1 MIRDKIVLAAK
12 KQRGAGAVRGANP
25 PPAAKQAAGPLP
37 CCCACLCAWQPLS
50 LRGSCPLSVTCTLPV
65 PPAASGEGISQP
77 HRWGFAGGAFQL
89 ARLRGAQEV
98 SGLEEGEWC
107 LDLWPRTHAV
117 PNLSLDK
124 GDEAADP
131 LESSGVG
138 CSPGRDGSFAGS
150 ALGLSRGARGGHP
163 QYAQGTICPGE
174 LLGQPCRVW
183 LPCARRWDAA
193 QGAADGLGGSLLVA
207 GVGRL
212 TSGCL
217 FKPVQS
223 LALMH
228 LAPQSRRV

>member
-1 MIRDKIVLAAK
+1 MWLPANVIVCTCELLIRDKIVLAAK

-25 PPAAKQAAGPLP
+25 PPAAKRAAGPLP

-107 LDLWPRTHAV
+107 LDPWPRTHAV

-131 LESSGVG
+131 LESSAVG
-138 CSPGRDGSFAGS
+138 CSPGRDGSCAGS
-150 ALGLSRGARGGHP
+150 VLGLSRGARGGCP

-174 LLGQPCRVW
+174 LLGQPCRAW

-193 QGAADGLGGSLLVA
+193 RGAADGLGGVSSSLVWA
-207 GVGRL
+207 D
-212 TSGCL
+212 
-217 FKPVQS
+217 
-223 LALMH
+223 
-228 LAPQSRRV
+228 